1 MAGYTRQ
8 DTANNIAN
16 GNVIDADVFDD
27 EYNAIE
33 SAFNASTG
41 HTHDGTTGGG
51 APIEKMG
58 PSQDLTVSAAA
69 LTPKTTNTLDIGT
82 SALQFKDAY
91 LDGTL
96 YSDGITNEGAISQ
109 TGDSTFT
116 GTVDVTGNTG
126 IDGDFDINTNKF
138 TVANATGNTAI
149 AGTLAVTGESTLTGN
164 VTAEGTLQ
172 VDGAAGVD
180 GDFDVNTNKFTV
192 QSTTGNTTIAGTLA
206 VTGET
211 TLTGNATAEGTFQ
224 VDGAAG
230 VDGDFDVN
238 TDKFTVQAT
247 TGNTAIAGTLDVTG
261 DMTAVNLDATTL
273 DVSGAVG
280 LDGNLDVG
288 TDKFTV
294 DATNGNTAV
303 AGTLDVTGNQT
314 NTGDL
319 TVNGNTTLGDAATD
333 TVTFNADIASNVIPD
348 ADGTRDL
355 GDTSNY
361 WANVYADAI
370 TTTANVN
377 IGGDITI
384 TGNLTVDGTTTTLNT
399 ATLEVEDKNIVLGD
413 GLTTA
418 ASANGGGITLE
429 GADATILYDS
439 TSDRWDFNK
448 NIEVTSVY
456 ANLTGNVTGNVDGIV
471 GGTTPAAV
479 TGTTVQ
485 FNTGLT
491 DGTITIDG
499 FVDEDDMTSNSA
511 TKVPTQQSVKAY
523 VDDAIA
529 GDGTATIDA
538 SSVDATDLS
547 VTTSGGLDLNGGAG
561 TGWVI
566 YQSGTSLKFKY
577 NGTDRFSLSSAGAL
591 VVENDITAY
600 GAA

>member
-8 DTANNIAN
+8 DTANSIAN

-33 SAFNASTG
+33 AAFNASSG
-41 HTHDGTTGGG
+41 HTHDGSTGGG

-96 YSDGITNEGAISQ
+96 YSDGINNEGAINQ

-116 GTVDVTGNTG
+116 GAVDVTGNTG
-126 IDGDFDINTNKF
+126 IDGDFDINTDKFTVAQATGNTAIAGTLTVTGTSTLTDDVTASGRVDVVGGVGIDGNFDIATNKF
-138 TVANATGNTAI
+138 TVNASSGNTAI
-149 AGTLAVTGESTLTGN
+149 AGTLAVTDASTFTGAVTASSNMDVTGN
-164 VTAEGTLQ
+164 VGI
-172 VDGAAGVD
+172 D
-180 GDFDVNTNKFTV
+180 GDFDINTNKFTV
-192 QSTTGNTTIAGTLA
+192 AS
-206 VTGET
+206 
-211 TLTGNATAEGTFQ
+211 
-224 VDGAAG
+224 
-230 VDGDFDVN
+230 
-238 TDKFTVQAT
+238 T

-261 DMTAVNLDATTL
+261 DVTVINIDATTL

-294 DATNGNTAV
+294 DSTNGNTAV

-319 TVNGNTTLGDAATD
+319 TVDGDFTVNGNTTIGNAATD
-333 TVTFNADIASNVIPD
+333 TVAITADVASNIVPD
-348 ADGTRDL
+348 ADGTRNL

-370 TTTANVN
+370 TTTANVDV
-377 IGGDITI
+377 GGDLTL
-384 TGNLTVDGTTTTLNT
+384 TGNLVVNGTTTTLNT

-418 ASANGGGITLE
+418 AAANGGGITLE

-439 TSDRWDFNK
+439 ASDRWDFNK
-448 NIEVTSVY
+448 PIEVSAVHAALTGDV
-456 ANLTGNVTGNVDGIV
+456 TGNVTGNV
-471 GGTTPAAV
+471 
-479 TGTTVQ
+479 TGTVSSIS
-485 FNTGLT
+485 NHLL
-491 DGTITIDG
+491 
-499 FVDEDDMTSNSA
+499 DEDAMTSNSA
-511 TKVPTQQSVKAY
+511 TKVPSQQSVKAY
-523 VDDAIA
+523 VDAQVGAVDTSDKASLSGANFTGAVDVNSTMTANKVALDNGSNDWTFEVVSNKLVIKYA
-529 GDGTATIDA
+529 GTSKMELD
-538 SSVDATDLS
+538 
-547 VTTSGGLDLNGGAG
+547 TSGNLKV
-561 TGWVI
+561 TG
-566 YQSGTSLKFKY
+566 
-577 NGTDRFSLSSAGAL
+577 
-591 VVENDITAY
+591 DITAY
-600 GAA
+600 GTI